1 MPPTRVLIHGIF
13 VLLLPLIVAAFGLSV
28 TTTAALVLAALIWR
42 WLIVLAGL
50 RRRPRGPGYE
60 LETISASHFVEKVRW
75 CMDRLGLEYVE
86 KPWVG
91 TLGVF
96 YKGRSVPQLFFQTGL
111 MRSSI
116 GNSAEILR
124 YLWGVSAGLSDEAT
138 FLEPTPERL
147 ELERRLDRYG
157 VDLQIWVYYHL
168 LNNRSLDNRDVTL
181 HVWGVDNPA
190 IPAWQRRLI
199 RFLYPLQAFL
209 IKRAFRLDRAR
220 YEKSLQSIEV
230 LLEDMDTRLADGRVF
245 IEGGETMDFTDIA
258 FAAMCGVWLQP
269 EAYGGGKAEAVR
281 LHRERMP
288 RPMQE
293 DIRRWTEDYPR
304 AVTFVERLY
313 AKHRLGVQTEQEE
326 PV

>member
-1 MPPTRVLIHGIF
+1 MPSTRVVMPGIF

-28 TTTAALVLAALIWR
+28 AAAAALVLAALIWR
-42 WLIVLAGL
+42 WLIVLGGI
-50 RRRPRGPGYE
+50 RRRSRGPAYE

-96 YKGRSVPQLFFQTGL
+96 YKGRSVPRLFFQTGL
-111 MRSSI
+111 VRSSI

-124 YLWGVSAGLSDEAT
+124 YLWGASAGLRAEAA
-138 FLEPTPERL
+138 FLEPTPQRL

-157 VDLQIWVYYHL
+157 IDLQIWLYYHL
-168 LNNRSLDNRDVTL
+168 LDDRELTL
-181 HVWGVDNPA
+181 HAWGVNNPA
-190 IPAWQRRLI
+190 VAVWQRFVI
-199 RFLYPLQAFL
+199 RILYPLQAFL
-209 IKRAFRLDRAR
+209 IRRSFRLDRAR
-220 YEKSLQSIEV
+220 YEKSMRSIEG
-230 LLEDMDTRLADGRVF
+230 LLEDMDTCLADGRAF

-269 EAYGGGKAEAVR
+269 EAYAGGKAEAVR

-288 RPMQE
+288 RPMQD

-304 AVTFVERLY
+304 VLAFVERLY
-313 AKHRLGVQTEQEE
+313 AEHRLDIRTAQEKPE
-326 PV
+326 

>member
-1 MPPTRVLIHGIF
+1 MPSTRALIHGIF

-50 RRRPRGPGYE
+50 RPRSRGPGYE

-96 YKGRSVPQLFFQTGL
+96 YKGRSVPQLFFRTGL
-111 MRSSI
+111 VRSSI

-124 YLWGVSAGLSDEAT
+124 YLWGVSAGHGDEAA

-157 VDLQIWVYYHL
+157 IDLQIWLYYHL
-168 LNNRSLDNRDVTL
+168 LNERELTL
-181 HVWGVDNPA
+181 HAWGVDNPA
-190 IPAWQRRLI
+190 IPVWQRFVIRL
-199 RFLYPLQAFL
+199 LYPLQAFL
-209 IKRAFRLDRAR
+209 IRRAFRIDRAR
-220 YEKSLQSIEV
+220 YEKSMQSIEV
-230 LLEDMDTRLADGRVF
+230 LLEDMDTRLADGRAFV
-245 IEGGETMDFTDIA
+245 EGGETMDFTDIS

-269 EAYGGGKAEAVR
+269 ETYGGGKAEAVR

-288 RPMQE
+288 RPMQD

-304 AVTFVERLY
+304 VLAFVERLY
-313 AKHRLGVQTEQEE
+313 GKHRLGIKTAQEE
-326 PV
+326 SE

>member
-1 MPPTRVLIHGIF
+1 MPSTRVLIQGIF

-28 TTTAALVLAALIWR
+28 AAAAALVLAALIWR

-50 RRRPRGPGYE
+50 RVRPRGPGYE

-75 CMDRLGLEYVE
+75 CMDRLGLDYVE

-116 GNSAEILR
+116 GNSADILR
-124 YLWGVSAGLSDEAT
+124 YLWGVSAGSSDEAA

-157 VDLQIWVYYHL
+157 IDLQMWLYYHL
-168 LNNRSLDNRDVTL
+168 LEDRDLTL
-181 HVWGVDNPA
+181 HVWGADNPA

-199 RFLYPLQAFL
+199 RVLYPLQALL
-209 IKRAFRLDRAR
+209 IRRAFRLGRAR
-220 YEKSLQSIEV
+220 YERSLQSIEG
-230 LLEDMDTRLADGRVF
+230 LLEDMDTRLADGRDF
-245 IEGGETMDFTDIA
+245 IEGGETMNFTDIT

-288 RPMQE
+288 RPMQD
-293 DIRRWTEDYPR
+293 DIRRWSEDYPR
-304 AVTFVERLY
+304 VLAFVERLY
-313 AKHRLGVQTEQEE
+313 GKHRFDIKTAQEE
-326 PV
+326 SE